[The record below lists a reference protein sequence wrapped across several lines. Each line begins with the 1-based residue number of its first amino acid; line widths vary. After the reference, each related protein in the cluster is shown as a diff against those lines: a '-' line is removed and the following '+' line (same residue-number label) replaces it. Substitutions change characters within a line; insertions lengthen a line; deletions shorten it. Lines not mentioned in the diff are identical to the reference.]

1 MIRFGE
7 AIKSRPLWDSTRAC
21 VGRILKLG
29 ESLRDLDDSEL
40 RKRSLALKYRI
51 CSGQPA
57 EALLP
62 EAFALVREAAARFV
76 NLRHYD
82 VQLVAG
88 IRLHHGGIAVM
99 QTGEGKTLTAT
110 LPVYLAALE
119 GKGAHLATAND
130 YLAERDASMMGP
142 IYRGLGLSV
151 GFITSTSTPDER
163 REAWS
168 SDITY
173 TTAKEIGFDFLRDRM
188 ARRNHEVG
196 GARRWMR
203 SLIEEDAASQRA
215 GGSLQR
221 PFHFALIDEA
231 DSILIDEARTP
242 LIISSAP
249 DDLARAQMALYR
261 WCATHADQLI
271 RDTHFEEDP
280 KTRQIT
286 LTAAGRRFVRRLP
299 KPKDLDQTPMIDFYE
314 QMELAVHVSRH
325 FQKDR
330 QYVVRDGEIVIVD
343 EFTGRL
349 AEGRQWRA
357 GIHQAI
363 QAREGVEI
371 SVPTGEAARI
381 TVQDLFLMYHRLAG
395 MTGTAANAENEFR
408 TIYRTPVFHIPTH
421 RPPRRAQ
428 WPDAV
433 HGTEAAKWEAIAAEI
448 ETVHKTG
455 RPVLVGTRSI
465 DKSER
470 LSRRLH
476 EMGIEHEVLNAR
488 HLAREAEIIAGAG
501 KVNRVTVATNMAG
514 RGTDIQLPEAAKLLG
529 GMHVIVTELHESER
543 IDRQLIGRC
552 GRQGDPGSFR
562 KFMSLED
569 EILRT
574 AFGESRVT
582 RLLRF
587 ADRSPERL
595 RRFGRLFRRA
605 QRIIERRHY
614 HSRKQLLYREKLRR
628 EMQQEMG
635 QDPYLDV
642 AGAA

>member
-1 MIRFGE
+1 MNRIGASF
-7 AIKSRPLWDSTRAC
+7 STRPIWDSTRSSVA
-21 VGRILKLG
+21 RILKLG
-29 ESLRDLDDSEL
+29 ESLRELDDAEL
-40 RKRSLALKYRI
+40 RRRSLALKYRV
-51 CSGQPA
+51 CSGVPA
-57 EALLP
+57 GALLP
-62 EAFALVREAAARFV
+62 EAFALVREAAGRF
-76 NLRHYD
+76 LDMRHYD

-88 IRLHHGGIAVM
+88 IRLHHGGVAVM

-110 LPVYLAALE
+110 LPVYLAALA

-130 YLAERDASMMGP
+130 YLAERDATMMGP

-151 GFITSTSTPDER
+151 GFITSESGPEDR
-163 REAWS
+163 RNAWAA
-168 SDITY
+168 DITY

-188 ARRNHEVG
+188 ARRSQEAD
-196 GARRWMR
+196 GARRWML
-203 SLIEEDAASQRA
+203 SLVDEDAAVRH
-215 GGSLQR
+215 GTGMLQR

-249 DDLARAQMALYR
+249 DDLALAQIALYR
-261 WCATHADQLI
+261 WCAAHADQLSS
-271 RDTHFEEDP
+271 DTDFEEDP

-286 LTAAGRRFVRRLP
+286 LTPVGRRHVRRLP
-299 KPKDLDQTPMIDFYE
+299 KPAELDQTPMIDIYE
-314 QMELAVHVSRH
+314 QMELAIHVSRH
-325 FQKDR
+325 YQKDR

-371 SVPTGEAARI
+371 SVPTGESARI
-381 TVQDLFLMYHRLAG
+381 TVQDLFLMYDRLAG

-408 TIYRTPVFHIPTH
+408 TIYRTSVYHIPTH
-421 RPPRRAQ
+421 RPPRRTQ
-428 WPDAV
+428 WPDTV
-433 HGTEAAKWEAIAAEI
+433 LGTEAAKWEAIAAEI
-448 ETVHKTG
+448 ASVHKTG
-455 RPVLVGTRSI
+455 RPILVGTRSI

-476 EMGIEHEVLNAR
+476 ELGIKHEVLNAR
-488 HLAREAEIIAGAG
+488 HLAREAEIIANAG

-552 GRQGDPGSFR
+552 GRQGDPGSYR

-569 EILRT
+569 EILRN
-574 AFGESRVT
+574 AYGEARV
-582 RLLRF
+582 
-587 ADRSPERL
+587 ARL
-595 RRFGRLFRRA
+595 RRFSDAPAERLIRFSRLFRRA
-605 QRIIERRHY
+605 QRLIERRHY
-614 HSRKQLLYREKLRR
+614 QSRKQLLYREKLRR
-628 EMQQEMG
+628 EIQQEMG